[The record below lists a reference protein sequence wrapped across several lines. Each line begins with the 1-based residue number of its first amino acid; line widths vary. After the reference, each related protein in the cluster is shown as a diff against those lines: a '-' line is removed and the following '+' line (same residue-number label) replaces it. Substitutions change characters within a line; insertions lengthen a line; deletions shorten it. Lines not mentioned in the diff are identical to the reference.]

1 MSLAMKRLPLFL
13 TLATAASA
21 AVACPQLAEPEQ
33 MAAARI
39 AEADARSLVERH
51 LADADEVF
59 VGRLLELERGQH
71 PTVDDDGNEGRLSA
85 FKVRLDPIHIIKG
98 APVPETIYTFERNDD
113 VLHLGC
119 SPLVGEDHISF
130 DDGPGYRFI
139 VYARRGT
146 VL

>member
-1 MSLAMKRLPLFL
+1 
-13 TLATAASA
+13 
-21 AVACPQLAEPEQ
+21 

-139 VYARRGT
+139 VYARSGT
-146 VL
+146 VLRAKLVVDWFDGLSSGAELEMIDQTLTPGLKAE